1 MNDDTLVNAIFQ
13 LTQEIRLLRH
23 EIRPELAR
31 LARNEMVQT
40 KAKQMEGAAADLLKS
55 LQKPKP
61 QTRSVHNAE
70 RRSSTSR
77 KTGS

>member
-31 LARNEMVQT
+31 LAQNETAQMQ
-40 KAKQMEGAAADLLKS
+40 AKQMEGAAADLLKS

-61 QTRSVHNAE
+61 NTRSVHNAE